1 VKNIYFRHRDGQ
13 TPIPPDYFKDL
24 IPKNIQTHGD
34 LNEHEEQN
42 IAIGLAW
49 LLKQENKG
57 IDHLF
62 WRQLHK
68 KLFADVWKWA
78 GKVRDQE
85 LQNPEFLRVHKI
97 ETAVK
102 QLEGD
107 LVHWLETRS
116 LPNKE
121 IAARMHERLL
131 TIHPF
136 VNGNGRFSRI
146 LTEFICRQHG
156 LPIPR
161 WGECIANEEQRRKQY
176 IAAIQRARKETSFGL
191 LEKFLFS

>member
-42 IAIGLAW
+42 IA
-49 LLKQENKG
+49 
-57 IDHLF
+57 
-62 WRQLHK
+62 QLHK